1 MKSNIDRKILRV
13 LIVSVITLSNVVMI
27 IAQEPAKATKKTKI
41 EEVIEKKSVSML
53 YSLIDEAQNL
63 QLPMNRAKVLMSI
76 ADMLWNHDEKKAREL
91 IDESIKIFHT
101 LPDQNDDDDEDE
113 DAVDGDSTYSW
124 KIMEIRRD
132 IIQKSAKHD
141 PDFAIKFQISS
152 RAIIEKLP
160 EYQKIDEQ
168 QLEAT
173 IAYSVAQSDPKR
185 AVQLAKEYINTNDN
199 IVNLDGTVQSLY
211 EKDPESARSIVDL
224 IINKSKSDTKFDYET
239 LFFLNSLLNS
249 AASSDEQANT
259 TEKAKSSINRQQAR
273 ELTELILKRIQTKL
287 AEKKTSNDPD
297 PMNDIVILPETLPN
311 FEEHVKA
318 FSPESMELFKKL
330 QKQSNNIIDRNN
342 PHQKRMNEFQEI
354 ANNSSA
360 EKIAELAKSAAPE
373 LQYHY
378 YNQAIS
384 KFLDE
389 GNIEQARKVANEQ
402 IPSPAQREM
411 ALRTIK
417 NHLLQNSIVN
427 KKFDDARS
435 SIKTLKTK
443 TEKVNA
449 YIQLAQ
455 TLLSANDKV
464 LAEEILNEAYSLVS
478 GHPKSFSQFMNQL
491 KIAFGYAG
499 INPSRSFD
507 IVESTI
513 NKCNELL
520 DASLL
525 VAEFDQTGAVNNGE
539 MLVSGNNESSYF
551 SQYLSI
557 LPLLFHSDAARTES
571 ILNKINRNDARTVV
585 KLSLLQQ
592 LLGTGENTFNGDIE
606 SNQIITKRSV
616 RLMQLLPGRV
626 TFRSN

>member
-41 EEVIEKKSVSML
+41 EEEIEKKSVSML

-91 IDESIKIFHT
+91 IDDSIKIFHT
-101 LPDQNDDDDEDE
+101 LPDQNDDEDE

-168 QLEAT
+168 QPEAT

-360 EKIAELAKSAAPE
+360 EKIAELAISAAPE

-417 NHLLQNSIVN
+417 NHILQNSIVS